1 MREQGGERLLKLL
14 IGIFIKDKDNVDDPL
29 VRKAYG
35 SLCSIYGILL
45 NLLLFAGKYAA
56 GVVSGSIA
64 VTADA
69 FNNLSDAG
77 SSGVSLL
84 GFRLS
89 GKKPDTDHPFG
100 HGRIE
105 YISGLVIAALILIM
119 GAELLISSA
128 EKVMHPQPAEFSW
141 LTVGILLASVL
152 VKLYMF
158 FYNRSVGRRI
168 SSSAMVAAAADSLSD
183 SVSTLVVLVST
194 LLLHF
199 AGVNIDAYAG
209 LMVACFILYTAGSVA
224 KDTISPLLGQA
235 PDPELVNAIAEIAQ
249 SDPHI
254 LGIHD
259 LIIHDYG
266 PGRRMVSLHAEV
278 DGKGDFFELH
288 DIIDQTESRLKAE
301 LGCDAVIHMDPVVTD
316 DEAVSRKR
324 EMLRDI
330 IRDFDPE
337 LCFHDFRM
345 IEGPSH
351 TNLVFEVA
359 VPPGYKLSKS
369 ELKRRLTEEI
379 ESRLPDHYCVM
390 TVEDAYVTLKENSNE
405 NRNTSG

>member
-1 MREQGGERLLKLL
+1 M
-14 IGIFIKDKDNVDDPL
+14 
-29 VRKAYG
+29 
-35 SLCSIYGILL
+35 
-45 NLLLFAGKYAA
+45 
-56 GVVSGSIA
+56 
-64 VTADA
+64 
-69 FNNLSDAG
+69 
-77 SSGVSLL
+77 
-84 GFRLS
+84 
-89 GKKPDTDHPFG
+89 
-100 HGRIE
+100 
-105 YISGLVIAALILIM
+105 
-119 GAELLISSA
+119 
-128 EKVMHPQPAEFSW
+128 
-141 LTVGILLASVL
+141 
-152 VKLYMF
+152 
-158 FYNRSVGRRI
+158 
-168 SSSAMVAAAADSLSD
+168 
-183 SVSTLVVLVST
+183 
-194 LLLHF
+194 
-199 AGVNIDAYAG
+199 
-209 LMVACFILYTAGSVA
+209 
-224 KDTISPLLGQA
+224 GQA
-235 PDPELVNAIAEIAQ
+235 PDPELVDAIAEIAQ

-288 DIIDQTESRLKAE
+288 DIIDQTERRLKAE

-324 EMLRDI
+324 ELLHEI